1 MEDKKQIPKIDWKK
15 LVGKCKDLCHRKDR
29 LLIILLTGILLL
41 VIAVP
46 FSGEG
51 DAETGLMHSGKT
63 KDPSDNTSNEMAG
76 NGNAEIYADYLEQKL
91 AKVLSEVHG
100 VGQTKVMI
108 TMASSSEKI
117 LGADSESE
125 SESVKESDS
134 QGGSRSTI
142 QSRSSQTAIYD
153 GGESSQGAPYVT
165 KELTPEVAGVIVI
178 AEGGDDPVAVENII
192 EAVQA
197 LFEIDTH
204 KIKVMK
210 RN

>member
-1 MEDKKQIPKIDWKK
+1 MEDKKQILKIDWKK

-76 NGNAEIYADYLEQKL
+76 NGNAETYADYLEQKL

-100 VGQTKVMI
+100 VGQTEVMI

-125 SESVKESDS
+125 SQTVRVAAEVRFRVGVHRQQSMMVVKAARE
-134 QGGSRSTI
+134 R
-142 QSRSSQTAIYD
+142 
-153 GGESSQGAPYVT
+153 
-165 KELTPEVAGVIVI
+165 L
-178 AEGGDDPVAVENII
+178 
-192 EAVQA
+192 
-197 LFEIDTH
+197 
-204 KIKVMK
+204 M
-210 RN
+210 

>member
-1 MEDKKQIPKIDWKK
+1 MEDKKQLPKMDVKK
-15 LVGKCKDLCHRKDR
+15 LIGKCKDLCHRKDR
-29 LLIILLTGILLL
+29 LLIMLLTGILLL

-46 FSGEG
+46 FPNSSDTES
-51 DAETGLMHSGKT
+51 ETAYSGKT
-63 KDPSDNTSNEMAG
+63 DNASGTTTG
-76 NGNAEIYADYLEQKL
+76 NGNSSTEAYAEYLESKL
-91 AKVLSEVHG
+91 AAALSEVQG
-100 VGQTKVMI
+100 VGQVEVMI

-134 QGGSRSTI
+134 QGGSRSTV
-142 QSRSSQTAIYD
+142 QNRSSQTAIYD
-153 GGESSQGAPYVT
+153 NKDNSQGAPYVT

-178 AEGGDDPVAVENII
+178 AEGGDDPVVVQNIL

>member
-29 LLIILLTGILLL
+29 LLIILLTGILFL

-51 DAETGLMHSGKT
+51 DAEPGLMHSGKM
-63 KDPSDNTSNEMAG
+63 KDPSDNTSNEMTG
-76 NGNAEIYADYLEQKL
+76 NGNAETYADYLEQKL
-91 AKVLSEVHG
+91 AKVLSKVHG
-100 VGQTKVMI
+100 VGQTEVMI

-125 SESVKESDS
+125 SESVQESDS

-153 GGESSQGAPYVT
+153 SGESSQGAPYVT

-178 AEGGDDPVAVENII
+178 AEGGDDPVVVENII

>member
-29 LLIILLTGILLL
+29 LLIILLTGILFL

-63 KDPSDNTSNEMAG
+63 KDSSNNTSNEVEG
-76 NGNAEIYADYLEQKL
+76 NGNAEAYAGYLEQKL

-100 VGQTKVMI
+100 VGQTEVMI

-142 QSRSSQTAIYD
+142 QNRSSQTAIYD
-153 GGESSQGAPYVT
+153 SGESSQGAPYVT

-178 AEGGDDPVAVENII
+178 AEGGDDPVVVENII

>member
-1 MEDKKQIPKIDWKK
+1 MEDKKQITKIDWKK
-15 LVGKCKDLCHRKDR
+15 LVRKCKDLCYRKDR
-29 LLIILLTGILLL
+29 LLIILLTGILFL

-63 KDPSDNTSNEMAG
+63 KDSSNNTSNEVEG
-76 NGNAEIYADYLEQKL
+76 NGNAEAYAGYLEQKL

-100 VGQTKVMI
+100 VGQTEVMI

-142 QSRSSQTAIYD
+142 QNRSSQTAIYD
-153 GGESSQGAPYVT
+153 SGENSQGAPYVT

-178 AEGGDDPVAVENII
+178 AEGGDDPVVVENII

>member
-1 MEDKKQIPKIDWKK
+1 MEDKKQITKIDWKK
-15 LVGKCKDLCHRKDR
+15 LVRKCKDLCYRKDR
-29 LLIILLTGILLL
+29 LLIILLTGILFL

-46 FSGEG
+46 LSGEG

-63 KDPSDNTSNEMAG
+63 KDSSNNTSNEVEG
-76 NGNAEIYADYLEQKL
+76 NGNAEAYAGYLEQKL

-100 VGQTKVMI
+100 VGQTEVMI

-142 QSRSSQTAIYD
+142 QNRSSQTAIYD
-153 GGESSQGAPYVT
+153 SGENSQGAPYVT

-178 AEGGDDPVAVENII
+178 AEGGDDPVVVENII

>member
-1 MEDKKQIPKIDWKK
+1 M
-15 LVGKCKDLCHRKDR
+15 
-29 LLIILLTGILLL
+29 
-41 VIAVP
+41 
-46 FSGEG
+46 
-51 DAETGLMHSGKT
+51 M
-63 KDPSDNTSNEMAG
+63 
-76 NGNAEIYADYLEQKL
+76 
-91 AKVLSEVHG
+91 
-100 VGQTKVMI
+100 

-178 AEGGDDPVAVENII
+178 AEGGDDHVALQNII
-192 EAVQA
+192 KAVQA
-197 LFEIDTH
+197 LIEIDTH

>member
-76 NGNAEIYADYLEQKL
+76 NGNAETYADYLEQNNYQIKR
-91 AKVLSEVHG
+91 
-100 VGQTKVMI
+100 I
-108 TMASSSEKI
+108 
-117 LGADSESE
+117 
-125 SESVKESDS
+125 
-134 QGGSRSTI
+134 
-142 QSRSSQTAIYD
+142 
-153 GGESSQGAPYVT
+153 
-165 KELTPEVAGVIVI
+165 
-178 AEGGDDPVAVENII
+178 AVELN
-192 EAVQA
+192 E
-197 LFEIDTH
+197 EILPKYSYSDTML
-204 KIKVMK
+204 KDGDRLEVVTFVGGG
-210 RN
+210 

>member
-76 NGNAEIYADYLEQKL
+76 NGNAETGEGFVGSTWGRTDRGYDH
-91 AKVLSEVHG
+91 HG
-100 VGQTKVMI
+100 IFFRK
-108 TMASSSEKI
+108 
-117 LGADSESE
+117 DSWRR
-125 SESVKESDS
+125 
-134 QGGSRSTI
+134 Q
-142 QSRSSQTAIYD
+142 
-153 GGESSQGAPYVT
+153 
-165 KELTPEVAGVIVI
+165 
-178 AEGGDDPVAVENII
+178 
-192 EAVQA
+192 
-197 LFEIDTH
+197 
-204 KIKVMK
+204 
-210 RN
+210 

>member
-1 MEDKKQIPKIDWKK
+1 MGDKKQLPKMDLKK
-15 LVGKCKDLCHRKDR
+15 FIGKCQELCHRKDR
-29 LLIILLTGILLL
+29 LLIMFLTGILFL

-46 FSGEG
+46 FPDKTDKENGTVYSHKRSGSSTENSSEDG
-51 DAETGLMHSGKT
+51 NTEAYAE
-63 KDPSDNTSNEMAG
+63 
-76 NGNAEIYADYLEQKL
+76 YLERKL
-91 AKVLSEVHG
+91 ATALSEVQG
-100 VGQTKVMI
+100 VGETEVMI

-142 QSRSSQTAIYD
+142 QNRSSQTAIYD
-153 GGESSQGAPYVT
+153 GEDGSQGTPYVT
-165 KELTPEVAGVIVI
+165 KELTPEVSGVIVI
-178 AEGGDDPVAVENII
+178 AEGGDDPVVVQNII

>member
-29 LLIILLTGILLL
+29 LLIILLTGILFL

-63 KDPSDNTSNEMAG
+63 KNSSNNTSNEVEG
-76 NGNAEIYADYLEQKL
+76 NGDAEAYAGYLEQKL

-100 VGQTKVMI
+100 VGQTEVMI

-142 QSRSSQTAIYD
+142 QNRSSQTAIYD
-153 GGESSQGAPYVT
+153 SGESSQGAPYVT

-178 AEGGDDPVAVENII
+178 AEGGDDPVVVENII

>member
-29 LLIILLTGILLL
+29 LLIILLTGILFL

-51 DAETGLMHSGKT
+51 DAESGLMHSGKM
-63 KDPSDNTSNEMAG
+63 KDSSNNTSNEMTG
-76 NGNAEIYADYLEQKL
+76 NGNAETYADYLEQKL

-100 VGQTKVMI
+100 VGQTEVMI

-125 SESVKESDS
+125 SESVQESDR

-153 GGESSQGAPYVT
+153 SGESSQGAPYVT

-178 AEGGDDPVAVENII
+178 AEGGDDPVVVENII

>member
-1 MEDKKQIPKIDWKK
+1 MKCDAFTSTVSPLWIRDGRQVSSASI
-15 LVGKCKDLCHRKDR
+15 VGTCSTSPQPPFAMAASAIW
-29 LLIILLTGILLL
+29 LLIF
-41 VIAVP
+41 P
-46 FSGEG
+46 
-51 DAETGLMHSGKT
+51 
-63 KDPSDNTSNEMAG
+63 
-76 NGNAEIYADYLEQKL
+76 
-91 AKVLSEVHG
+91 VH
-100 VGQTKVMI
+100 
-108 TMASSSEKI
+108 
-117 LGADSESE
+117 
-125 SESVKESDS
+125 
-134 QGGSRSTI
+134 SRSTI